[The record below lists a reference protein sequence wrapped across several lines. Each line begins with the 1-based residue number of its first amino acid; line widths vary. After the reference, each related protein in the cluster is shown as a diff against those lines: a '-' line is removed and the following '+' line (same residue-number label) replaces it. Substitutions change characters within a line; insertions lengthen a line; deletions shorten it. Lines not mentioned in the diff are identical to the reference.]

1 MSIRHYVTLPLWM
14 SHGLKSETF
23 TRVHRQRNTAD
34 VMASSRISC
43 CSTRILSFII
53 VPFFSIVG
61 YLIYST
67 STLSTRQSPSLAPPI
82 ALDSVVSNVNHT
94 AAHARF
100 ASAIRIPTVS
110 KLNAT
115 EEERRTFLRFRSML
129 QEEFPLVLEK
139 LEWDIVNELSLLLK
153 WQGSEPVDD
162 SNLPILFLAH
172 QDVVP
177 VGDPERWD
185 FPPFGGEIN
194 NGYIHGR
201 GTLDMKGMLM
211 AQLES
216 VDALLKARYQPRRT
230 IYLAFGHD
238 EEVSGKEGA
247 ARIAEILEKRG
258 LRFEFIIDEGLPISH
273 GMFPGINVPIA
284 WIGIAEKGVADFTI
298 RTRSVGG
305 HASMPFGQNAIHT
318 LSDAIARLAKTRA
331 ITTFSE
337 GPVAHLLSTIAP
349 EHPSMLMRTILGN
362 IRIFEYILGL
372 LPPAV
377 APGFAAMTR
386 TTWATTTFNGGVAA
400 NVLPR
405 DASAN
410 INVRIRP
417 GESIRGVQ
425 EFIAKAIGAQIVN
438 ETANADDPRDG
449 SDDAPVT
456 ISLSLGGRNTEP
468 SSISSPRSR
477 AYKLLEGTIRHVFA
491 FNHGTNSSSTDI
503 LVAPSLL
510 MGATDSTAYKSMS
523 ANIFR
528 FQPVVMY
535 PGDPDRIHGVNERIS
550 LKDYDGMIN
559 FFVALILNAD
569 QMGRQSQ

>member
-1 MSIRHYVTLPLWM
+1 M
-14 SHGLKSETF
+14 
-23 TRVHRQRNTAD
+23 
-34 VMASSRISC
+34 
-43 CSTRILSFII
+43 I
-53 VPFFSIVG
+53 VPFFSIIG
-61 YLIYST
+61 YLVYST
-67 STLSTRQSPSLAPPI
+67 STLSTRQSPSLAPLI
-82 ALDSVVSNVNHT
+82 ALDSIVSNVNYT
-94 AAHARF
+94 EAHARL
-100 ASAIRIPTVS
+100 ASTIRIPTVS

-115 EEERRTFLRFRSML
+115 EEERRTFFRFRSML

-139 LEWDIVNELSLLLK
+139 LEWEVVNELSLLLK

-162 SNLPILFLAH
+162 SNLPILLLAH

-185 FPPFGGEIN
+185 FPPFGGNIS

-216 VDALLKARYQPRRT
+216 VDALLKSRYQPKRT

-238 EEVSGKEGA
+238 EEVSGKEGGVELNSNGA

-337 GPVAHLLSTIAP
+337 GPVAHLLSTLAP
-349 EHPSMLMRTILGN
+349 EHPSMLVRAILGN
-362 IRIFEYILGL
+362 IRIFEYILDL

-425 EFIAKAIGAQIVN
+425 EFIAKAIGALIVN
-438 ETANADDPRDG
+438 ETAIADDPRG
-449 SDDAPVT
+449 GRDDAPVT

-491 FNHGTNSSSTDI
+491 FNHGNNSRSSDI

-535 PGDPDRIHGVNERIS
+535 PGDPDMIHGVNERIA

-559 FFVALILNAD
+559 FFVGLILNAD
-569 QMGRQSQ
+569 QMGRKSQ